1 MIKQYINT
9 IFKKNIIMMNIFSNQ
24 RSEVLILL
32 FLIVTFLQS
41 GSDKLFDWKGN
52 LSFIKSHFKNSPL
65 KNSVPLLLGII
76 LIMEILASL
85 LMIIGVYQLYTSEL
99 KEMAILGIIISALSL
114 IFLLVGHRLSKDY
127 AGAMTLAVSFI
138 ITIIGLILLPY

>member
-1 MIKQYINT
+1 
-9 IFKKNIIMMNIFSNQ
+9 MNIFSNHPA
-24 RSEVLILL
+24 EVLILF

-41 GSDKLFDWKGN
+41 GIDKLIDWKGN

-99 KEMAILGIIISALSL
+99 KEMAILGVIISSLSL
-114 IFLLVGHRLSKDY
+114 IFLLIGQRLAKDY
-127 AGAMTLAVSFI
+127 AGAMTLAVYFI
-138 ITIIGLILLPY
+138 ITIIGLILLAY